1 MGNKKSSPVYNYNNF
16 SSYNVKAGGSKNS
29 PEGFSMRSGNNPS
42 LSELSGVSPIHNEG
56 PFGTSRK
63 KEVLSEWKSQQKDFL
78 SSKDLTANQDTVRQS
93 NIDYFKKYQFGP
105 KANDGTG
112 NVSTHYI
119 NKIKKSQV
127 NKNIDLS
134 STPGAGSRS
143 SERIQKN
150 RYATSE
156 HGSKKNLNKK
166 IKNLSSDIKAKDS
179 LKKFLS
185 KNPPPQTNQT
195 NKGKIKQGY
204 APISFPL
211 GRKI

>member
-1 MGNKKSSPVYNYNNF
+1 MPKGNKKGGGLKSSPVYKMKGSPMQRNFGISPVKNNGNKGVF
-16 SSYNVKAGGSKNS
+16 DTKNQKQT
-29 PEGFSMRSGNNPS
+29 
-42 LSELSGVSPIHNEG
+42 L
-56 PFGTSRK
+56 
-63 KEVLSEWKSQQKDFL
+63 KEYKSQQKDFL

-93 NIDYFKKYQFGP
+93 NVDYFTKHQFGP
-105 KANDGTG
+105 GSSTG
-112 NVSTHYI
+112 AGNISTHYI

-156 HGSKKNLNKK
+156 HNSKKNLNKK

-179 LKKFLS
+179 FTSYSSTTPKPKTTKK
-185 KNPPPQTNQT
+185 
-195 NKGKIKQGY
+195 GEVKQGY
-204 APISFPL
+204 KPISFPL